1 MQDELKRSKKNKI
14 YCKTDKSESQKRKP
28 KKDKMDKSEPQKCN
42 IYFKNE
48 IQKIKKEINLLRD
61 KLEQSKKRQN
71 LLEKRQNLSQNRLK
85 QIAKIKNLSSNDIK
99 QITKMQNQSQDEL
112 EQIAEMRRIKNH
124 AKMSKDGLIIAL
136 LKSKRSLPELFKNNF
151 DNDKECRKKITKKLY
166 EIGNKKN
173 LSKLEKEEINEYLTD
188 LERILNKKEK
198 YHYHDRDD
206 PDYYGIRDIEV
217 LLSEAD
223 EKDYYKPILV
233 QSAFNGSYRKYKSR
247 GDKGK
252 ILSEKEYLSKIRPY
266 LIDTINDHKDTTKIN
281 KSEEW
286 KIQLCMHINY
296 ACICFLKIQEKLV
309 LFLCRVIAQKL

>member
-48 IQKIKKEINLLRD
+48 TQKIKKEINLLRD

-136 LKSKRSLPELFKNNF
+136 LKSKRSLLELFKNNF
-151 DNDKECRKKITKKLY
+151 DNDRIKGIKKSSRNSEMDLPKNVERKLRKSFTK
-166 EIGNKKN
+166 
-173 LSKLEKEEINEYLTD
+173 
-188 LERILNKKEK
+188 
-198 YHYHDRDD
+198 
-206 PDYYGIRDIEV
+206 
-217 LLSEAD
+217 
-223 EKDYYKPILV
+223 
-233 QSAFNGSYRKYKSR
+233 
-247 GDKGK
+247 
-252 ILSEKEYLSKIRPY
+252 
-266 LIDTINDHKDTTKIN
+266 
-281 KSEEW
+281 
-286 KIQLCMHINY
+286 
-296 ACICFLKIQEKLV
+296 
-309 LFLCRVIAQKL
+309 